1 MGTNHWYAIYE
12 RSIEN
17 PESVIEVLM
26 DSQQVKIKLFQDI
39 TFIICYCCY
48 M

>member
-1 MGTNHWYAIYE
+1 MGTNHWYTIYE

-26 DSQQVKIKLFQDI
+26 DSQQVILQLF
-39 TFIICYCCY
+39 
-48 M
+48 

>member
-26 DSQQVKIKLFQDI
+26 DSQQVKTNLTLLIFVMH
-39 TFIICYCCY
+39 FH
-48 M
+48 